1 MYTVGQ
7 TEAHFLKFLPEMSD
21 VVVQGCI
28 ISVSTSTQGPG
39 KYIAIESSIGILW
52 AEGHGGLVLI
62 DSEFGLLFPLP
73 THQLPCQCPG
83 SELDLGRDCNVVC
96 TETPQRHV
104 LWANTLI

>member
-62 DSEFGLLFPLP
+62 DSEFGLLFPPPYSPAALP
-73 THQLPCQCPG
+73 VPWLRVGLRKRLQCG
-83 SELDLGRDCNVVC
+83 V
-96 TETPQRHV
+96 H
-104 LWANTLI
+104 